1 MLTKFS
7 CFCKGLKKGNFL
19 DFKIFIYILIYY
31 VLKQKFTSAT
41 LVFLSFLNKNNVL
54 YGKSVRLASK
64 QKSACQH
71 PKVFTV

>member
-7 CFCKGLKKGNFL
+7 CFCKGFKKGNFL

-41 LVFLSFLNKNNVL
+41 LVFLSFLNKNNV
-54 YGKSVRLASK
+54 R
-64 QKSACQH
+64 
-71 PKVFTV
+71 KVG